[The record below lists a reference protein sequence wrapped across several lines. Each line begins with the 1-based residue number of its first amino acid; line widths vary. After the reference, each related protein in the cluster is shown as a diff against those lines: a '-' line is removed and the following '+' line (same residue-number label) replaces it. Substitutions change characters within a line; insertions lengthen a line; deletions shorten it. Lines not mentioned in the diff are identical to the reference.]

1 MKTVFFDID
10 TQIDFMFPAGAL
22 YVPGAERILPA
33 VERMNQFAVEHGIP
47 LVSTTC
53 AHIENDEEF
62 KTWPAH
68 CVVGTTGQL
77 KPCSTLVGKTVVVP
91 NRHEQ
96 LDLGGAQQIIL
107 EKSQLDLFSNPN
119 MPQLLNALKAD
130 HYVVY
135 GVVTEY
141 CVNLASMGLLATGK
155 PVTLI
160 SDAIET
166 LNGGEADAMLAAFTK
181 QGGVVR
187 SAQNYCQADGF
198 PAA

>member
-22 YVPGAERILPA
+22 YVPGAERLLPNI
-33 VERMNQFAVEHGIP
+33 ERLNRFAVEHGIP
-47 LVSTTC
+47 VVSTMC
-53 AHIENDEEF
+53 SHSENDDEF
-62 KTWPAH
+62 KDWPPH
-68 CVVGTTGQL
+68 CVAGTTGQL
-77 KPCSTLVGKTVVVP
+77 KPCSTLVGKTTVAP
-91 NRHEQ
+91 NRPI
-96 LDLGGAQQIIL
+96 DVNIAGAQQIIL
-107 EKSQLDLFSNPN
+107 EKAKLDLFTNPN
-119 MPQLLNALKAD
+119 IHQLLGKLQAD

-141 CVNLASMGLLATGK
+141 CVKCASMGLLGMGK

-160 SDAIET
+160 NDAIET
-166 LNGGEADAMLAAFTK
+166 LNPKDSDAMLAEFTK
-181 QGGVVR
+181 RGGVVR

>member
-1 MKTVFFDID
+1 MRTVFFDID

-33 VERMNQFAVEHGIP
+33 IERLNRFAVEHGIAV
-47 LVSTTC
+47 VSTTS
-53 AHIENDEEF
+53 AHSENDDEF
-62 KTWPAH
+62 NAWPAH
-68 CVVGTTGQL
+68 SVAGTTGQL
-77 KPCSTLVGKTVVVP
+77 KPCSTLVGKTAVIPSVP
-91 NRHEQ
+91 GNVEI
-96 LDLGGAQQIIL
+96 GGAQQIIL
-107 EKSQLDLFSNPN
+107 EKSKLDLFTNPN
-119 MPQLLNALKAD
+119 IGQLLDKLQAD

-141 CVNLASMGLLATGK
+141 CVKCAVMGLLATGK

-160 SDAIET
+160 TDAIET
-166 LNGGEADAMLAAFTK
+166 LDRAASEAMLDAFTK
-181 QGGVVR
+181 QGGVLR

>member
-10 TQIDFMFPAGAL
+10 TQIDFLFPAGAL

-33 VERMNQFAVEHGIP
+33 IERLNRFAVEHGIP
-47 LVSTTC
+47 VVSTTC
-53 AHIENDEEF
+53 AHNENDGEF
-62 KTWPAH
+62 KSWPAH

-77 KPCSTLVGKTVVVP
+77 KPCSTLVGKTAVIPNVP
-91 NRHEQ
+91 GDVEIA
-96 LDLGGAQQIIL
+96 GAQQIIL
-107 EKSQLDLFSNPN
+107 EKSQLDLFTNPN
-119 MPQLLNALKAD
+119 IGQLLDKLQAD

-141 CVNLASMGLLATGK
+141 CVKFAAMGLLATKK

-160 SDAIET
+160 TDAIET
-166 LNGGEADAMLAAFTK
+166 LDRAASDAMLDVFTK
-181 QGGVVR
+181 RGGALR

>member
-22 YVPGAERILPA
+22 YVPGAETILPA
-33 VERMNQFAVEHGIP
+33 VERMNRFAVEHGIP

-53 AHIENDEEF
+53 AHTENDAEF

-68 CVVGTTGQL
+68 CVLGTPGQL
-77 KPCSTLVGKTVVVP
+77 KPSSTLVGKTAVVP

-96 LDLGGAQQIIL
+96 LDLAGAQQIIL
-107 EKSQLDLFSNPN
+107 EKSQLDLFTNPN
-119 MPQLLNALKAD
+119 IQQLLGALKAD

-141 CVNLASMGLLATGK
+141 CVKCASMGLLATGK
-155 PVTLI
+155 PVTI
-160 SDAIET
+160 IGDAIAT
-166 LNGGEADAMLAAFTK
+166 LNRGEAEAMVAEFTK